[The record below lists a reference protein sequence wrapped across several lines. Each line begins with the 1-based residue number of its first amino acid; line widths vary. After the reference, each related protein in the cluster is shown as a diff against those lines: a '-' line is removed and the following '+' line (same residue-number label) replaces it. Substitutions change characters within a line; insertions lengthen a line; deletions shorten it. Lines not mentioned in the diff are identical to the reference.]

1 MGLIFTKLLSK
12 SDFKSQSIFYIGSTF
27 IYQLTNFINLYVLN
41 AYLQDTF
48 FAKFILI
55 QNLASVFGMIVLM
68 GMNPNSISILLKN
81 NPVNKIYSSYFITII
96 LNSLVL
102 YISCLIFIKTL
113 RFSFDFSFFI
123 CLFYLIVSIE
133 NSLSY
138 LAIAELKTSLI
149 MVVSIF
155 RFVMLP
161 ALIFTAIEPAS
172 LQGVLLSYCLAGLG
186 SSLIYFI
193 GLQVRINKSVDFKFF
208 YTRTTLEINLPFFI
222 SNISVVLSEYVLNK
236 MLFSF
241 EGGAQ
246 YIRVNTILKQLT
258 NLLLFVPNKTLF
270 LMVPKMLKANE
281 SADKSERMLY
291 VNITIYIV
299 LVVLFLLFRNSI
311 YGYYHFPNSAGI
323 NLLAILF
330 FLWGLLSIGNQYLGN
345 RLIISGKHLIRNAA
359 DIILAITNVL
369 VFWILIHSF
378 PKFAYVIASIVSFL
392 IINLFLIYRVRKI

>member
-1 MGLIFTKLLSK
+1 MGLISTKLFSK
-12 SDFKSQSIFYIGSTF
+12 SDFKFQSIFYIGSTF

-55 QNLASVFGMIVLM
+55 QNLASVFGMIVSM

-81 NPVNKIYSSYFITII
+81 NSVNKIYSSYFITII

-102 YISCLIFIKTL
+102 YISCFIFIKAL
-113 RFSFDFSFFI
+113 PFSSDFSFFI

-149 MVVSIF
+149 MVVSIC

-161 ALIFTAIEPAS
+161 VLIFTAIEPAS
-172 LQGVLLSYCLAGLG
+172 LLGVLLSYCVAGLV

-208 YTRTTLEINLPFFI
+208 YTRTTLAINLPFFI

-236 MLFSF
+236 MIFSF
-241 EGGAQ
+241 KDGAQ
-246 YIRVNTILKQLT
+246 YIRINTILKQIT
-258 NLLLFVPNKTLF
+258 NLLLFIPNKTLF
-270 LMVPKMLKANE
+270 LMVPRMLKPRV
-281 SADKSERMLY
+281 SEDRSGRLLY
-291 VNITIYIV
+291 VNITIYTL
-299 LVVLFLLFRNSI
+299 LVVLFLLFKNSI
-311 YGYYHFPNSAGI
+311 YDYYHFPNSSGI
-323 NLLAILF
+323 NLHAILF

-378 PKFAYVIASIVSFL
+378 PQFAYVFASIISFL
-392 IINLFLIYRVRKI
+392 IINLFLIYRLRRM